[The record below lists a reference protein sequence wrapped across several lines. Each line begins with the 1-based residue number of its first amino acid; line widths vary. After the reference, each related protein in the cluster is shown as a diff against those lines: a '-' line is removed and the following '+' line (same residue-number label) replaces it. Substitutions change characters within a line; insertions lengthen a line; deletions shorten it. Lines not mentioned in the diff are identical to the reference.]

1 MKKPKLENGEEWKC
15 RECGVTTAPFTS
27 HKKHKE
33 ILEAIDE
40 INYGEVLKSNVFVKD
55 KFEIKG
61 KVSKLVENGEV
72 IERFEKKF
80 GFNLWKEVQGFA
92 RGENEPA
99 EVKVGKG
106 WINISNDVKQFIYY
120 ALNQQREQIVGK
132 IDEIKINI

>member
-1 MKKPKLENGEEWKC
+1 MQKHLIYQNNMKNKL
-15 RECGVTTAPFTS
+15 
-27 HKKHKE
+27 
-33 ILEAIDE
+33 
-40 INYGEVLKSNVFVKD
+40 
-55 KFEIKG
+55 
-61 KVSKLVENGEV
+61 ENGEV

-120 ALNQQREQIVGK
+120 ALNQQRELLQEEAVKIGARERARLQAEELDWSDETKGFEKGIVWYQEFLTK
-132 IDEIKINI
+132 LEEEK

>member
-1 MKKPKLENGEEWKC
+1 MK
-15 RECGVTTAPFTS
+15 
-27 HKKHKE
+27 
-33 ILEAIDE
+33 
-40 INYGEVLKSNVFVKD
+40 
-55 KFEIKG
+55 
-61 KVSKLVENGEV
+61 SKLENGEV

-120 ALNQQREQIVGK
+120 ALNQQRELLQEEAVKIGARERARLQAEELDWSDETKGFEKGIVWYQEFLTK
-132 IDEIKINI
+132 LEEEK

>member
-1 MKKPKLENGEEWKC
+1 MQKHMTYQNNMK
-15 RECGVTTAPFTS
+15 
-27 HKKHKE
+27 
-33 ILEAIDE
+33 
-40 INYGEVLKSNVFVKD
+40 
-55 KFEIKG
+55 
-61 KVSKLVENGEV
+61 SKLENGEV

-120 ALNQQREQIVGK
+120 ALNQQRVKLITEIKEKYPDFIYQEWVEVATPHNFEAGK
-132 IDEIKINI
+132 INETAFDEFLTKLEEEG

>member
-1 MKKPKLENGEEWKC
+1 MK
-15 RECGVTTAPFTS
+15 
-27 HKKHKE
+27 
-33 ILEAIDE
+33 
-40 INYGEVLKSNVFVKD
+40 
-55 KFEIKG
+55 
-61 KVSKLVENGEV
+61 SKLENGEV

-120 ALNQQREQIVGK
+120 ALNQQREKIAEMVEAEVIGEDETAIDQ
-132 IDEIKINI
+132 IDEEELIKQELRAEQRARLREFLTKLEEEK